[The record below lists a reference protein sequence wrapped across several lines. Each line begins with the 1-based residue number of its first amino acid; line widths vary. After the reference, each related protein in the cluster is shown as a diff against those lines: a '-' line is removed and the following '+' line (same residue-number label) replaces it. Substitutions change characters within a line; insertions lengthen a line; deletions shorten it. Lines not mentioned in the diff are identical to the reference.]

1 MRVASGAIGNLMAF
15 MATCRPGDAIIVPP
29 AEIGGH
35 VTHHA
40 PGAAGLYGLVSHPA
54 PVRDKYYSVDVD
66 GLARLAREVRPKL
79 ITLGGSLNLEPHPV
93 AEARAIV
100 ESSLPRNLSRRE
112 RRLAYAKR
120 MYGDELPEA
129 ALVAFA
135 EWPQD

>member
-1 MRVASGAIGNLMAF
+1 MHDTSPKVAAM
-15 MATCRPGDAIIVPP
+15 
-29 AEIGGH
+29 
-35 VTHHA
+35 
-40 PGAAGLYGLVSHPA
+40 
-54 PVRDKYYSVDVD
+54 
-66 GLARLAREVRPKL
+66 
-79 ITLGGSLNLEPHPV
+79 V
-93 AEARAIV
+93 AERHRQMTADERMTAASSMFDTARAIV